1 MREAYSNFPSG
12 TAKDLFWRYL
22 FPVVQHMYD
31 PVPTVMLNRAG
42 RERLYHIVFELVKGD
57 DEQLRWLLEDLKK
70 LVPFD
75 KEDEGMLLLSPQSCR
90 CANASG

>member
-1 MREAYSNFPSG
+1 
-12 TAKDLFWRYL
+12 
-22 FPVVQHMYD
+22 MYD
-31 PVPTVMLNRAG
+31 PVPTVILNRNG

-75 KEDEGMLLLSPQSCR
+75 REDEGTFVLNSQSYCR
-90 CANASG
+90 ANAAARPL